1 MSYNFDVYKKCW
13 NEVDK
18 KVLCFS
24 HPKSFCAQQGTME
37 TITLL
42 RIWVT
47 HGVPPW
53 KIVWEL
59 FFDKGLIRHLITW
72 ETLHFQGF
80 NMDMAF

>member
-47 HGVPPW
+47 HGVPP
-53 KIVWEL
+53 
-59 FFDKGLIRHLITW
+59 
-72 ETLHFQGF
+72 
-80 NMDMAF
+80 